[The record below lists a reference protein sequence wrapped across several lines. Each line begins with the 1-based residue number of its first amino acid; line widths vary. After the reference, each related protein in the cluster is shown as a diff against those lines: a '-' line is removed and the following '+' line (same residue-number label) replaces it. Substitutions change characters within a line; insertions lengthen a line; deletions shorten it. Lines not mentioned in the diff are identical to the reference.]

1 MPELPSVT
9 LTVRVE
15 RQGLGWLITCLHCG
29 REWPV
34 MGSWGRHLH
43 GVGRHLA
50 IRARADALASVF
62 RHAAELQESLA
73 VEALGPPL
81 PYGRRG

>member
-9 LTVRVE
+9 LTVCVE

-34 MGSWGRHLH
+34 MG
-43 GVGRHLA
+43 GRHLA
-50 IRARADALASVF
+50 IRARADALGSVF

-73 VEALGPPL
+73 VEAEGPKL
-81 PYGRRG
+81 PYARRR

>member
-1 MPELPSVT
+1 MRELPSVT

-34 MGSWGRHLH
+34 MGGRHLY
-43 GVGRHLA
+43 
-50 IRARADALASVF
+50 RARDYVLASVF
-62 RHAAELQESLA
+62 RHAAALAESLA
-73 VEALGPPL
+73 VEDAGPL

>member
-1 MPELPSVT
+1 MPEMPSIT

-29 REWPV
+29 CEWPV
-34 MGSWGRHLH
+34 MG
-43 GVGRHLA
+43 GRHLA
-50 IRARADALASVF
+50 IRARADVLASVF
-62 RHAAELQESLA
+62 RHAAALAESLA
-73 VEALGPPL
+73 VEDAGPL